1 MLTKAQSLM
10 NTEIVKVRRE
20 LEAVKD
26 KLVPIENDR
35 DKLQTLLNAYERH
48 RSFLR
53 NEDAE

>member
-48 RSFLR
+48 LAFLR